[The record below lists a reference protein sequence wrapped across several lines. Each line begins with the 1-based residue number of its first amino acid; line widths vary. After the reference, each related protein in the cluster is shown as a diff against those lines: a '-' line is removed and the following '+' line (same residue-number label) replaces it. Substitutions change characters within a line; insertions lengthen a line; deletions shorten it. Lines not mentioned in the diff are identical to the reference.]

1 MLVSSIVSKVS
12 GGCDWVV
19 ILPRLWQWCRQ
30 GSQFWSFAVAL
41 AIFLVPLHLSFA
53 FCYCHD
59 WFLLH
64 AETPPLLRWHFLQLV
79 CPAVLVDFWHHFWVS
94 PWCVISVLCSLWM
107 CWPSSTVP
115 RPHRSWSPAGVAMV
129 LDLVFHPKCHFNG
142 WCRKCQVSGWCQCM
156 HFADDG
162 SVVAHSKQ
170 WNKQSRHFNNFQHAG
185 EFYLIQFQSSF
196 KFRCNFNCHQVELS
210 YMIHAAPIKRFQ
222 LPIAIWMPP
231 PPSVALSLVEEEWQ
245 PLFRELPRIFVST
258 CNYSPSCQVLFWEL
272 LILFPF
278 VSGRLSRWLVSIV
291 DLEPRPFDVLYTR
304 WIRLTRGSWIDFWM
318 MWAKVLWLAKETSES
333 GFRQIVQLAGKI
345 T

>member
-115 RPHRSWSPAGVAMV
+115 RPHRSWNSAGVAMV

-170 WNKQSRHFNNFQHAG
+170 WNKQSRHFNMP
-185 EFYLIQFQSSF
+185 ESSIWSSF
-196 KFRCNFNCHQVELS
+196 SQVLSSDAISIVIRLNCHIWYMPRPSNDFNC
-210 YMIHAAPIKRFQ
+210 Q
-222 LPIAIWMPP
+222 LPFGCLRHPLWRWAWSRRSGSHSSESFPGFLLALAITAPLAKFCFESCWFC
-231 PPSVALSLVEEEWQ
+231 SLLSQEGSAGGLSQ
-245 PLFRELPRIFVST
+245 
-258 CNYSPSCQVLFWEL
+258 L
-272 LILFPF
+272 LI
-278 VSGRLSRWLVSIV
+278 
-291 DLEPRPFDVLYTR
+291 
-304 WIRLTRGSWIDFWM
+304 
-318 MWAKVLWLAKETSES
+318 
-333 GFRQIVQLAGKI
+333 
-345 T
+345 